1 MHKIDNDLSET
12 AIIQFLV
19 ALIAPFMVA
28 YGIGYFIRR
37 SIKLIAFMFGMFFFI
52 VGILWC
58 AGVIDSFS
66 RIQKW
71 IEGTLETG
79 YDKTQQLSNEIKK
92 TVDKKQDRSASQM
105 NMIIGISSFFTGLV
119 FGIHGG
125 TKKDRG
131 LRIITD

>member
-1 MHKIDNDLSET
+1 VHKIDNDLSET

>member
-1 MHKIDNDLSET
+1 MSET